1 MLSERIAG
9 GCHFQAVQASRE
21 SWVVIPADL
30 RWKYDL
36 KPGDEVHV
44 VDYGGV
50 LSLIPTSED
59 PLGMGAGVLKGESS
73 LTEALMEARERDRA
87 RE

>member
-1 MLSERIAG
+1 MTLRISQKG
-9 GCHFQAVQASRE
+9 
-21 SWVVIPADL
+21 WVVIPADL
-30 RWKYDL
+30 RRKYDL

-59 PLGMGAGVLKGESS
+59 PLEVATGMLKGKTS
-73 LTEALMEARERDRA
+73 LTQALLEERKKDRSRER
-87 RE
+87 

>member
-1 MLSERIAG
+1 MSLRISQKG
-9 GCHFQAVQASRE
+9 
-21 SWVVIPADL
+21 WVVIPADL
-30 RWKYDL
+30 RRKYDL

-59 PLGMGAGVLKGESS
+59 PLEVAAGMLKGETS
-73 LTEALMEARERDRA
+73 LTKTLLEERKKARARER
-87 RE
+87 